1 MQHIQTSQVPA
12 AAVATTR
19 ILAHPLETHA
29 VHVLPH
35 FRCCLCLLLNCSP
48 TKQEQ
53 EQEQLCELFW
63 VAAQAPWTAV
73 LPPVTSAG
81 ALQLQSARW
90 AHVLQLSN
98 TSSYCSFSWHAK
110 ARTSC
115 LRSSKQ
121 PHGMVAT
128 VVVTGA
134 EPAHVYVYSVLP
146 CPATSAGLVN
156 MHTING
162 KPTTITCHCL
172 LIVTSTN
179 QIGTPFTA
187 KRVQSRCCRGV
198 VTECA
203 QCSQPKVVEM
213 FLFIQID

>member
-19 ILAHPLETHA
+19 TLAHPLETHA

-53 EQEQLCELFW
+53 EQEQEQQEQLCELFW

-134 EPAHVYVYSVLP
+134 EPAHVYVYWVLP

-156 MHTING
+156 TLHMHTING
-162 KPTTITCHCL
+162 KPTTITCHFL
-172 LIVTSTN
+172 LIVASAN

-187 KRVQSRCCRGV
+187 KWVQSACCKRF

-203 QCSQPKVVEM
+203 
-213 FLFIQID
+213 